1 MNVVDGAL
9 AVALAVFITL
19 STIATL
25 PTTAGGLNTI
35 RAVVAVSLVALVIA
49 VPPTDP
55 TLVIEVMA
63 WLKVTSTVRWAPY
76 G

>member
-25 PTTAGGLNTI
+25 PTTAGGVNTI
-35 RAVVAVSLVALVIA
+35 RAVVAVSLMALAIA
-49 VPPTDP
+49 VPPTNP
-55 TLVIEVMA
+55 TLVIDVMD
-63 WLKVTSTVRWAPY
+63 WLKVTSMVRWAPY